1 MSEGES
7 NFATLFLESV
17 EEFIQ
22 QQSVSDQA
30 KIAAAASVMAKGE
43 KEYWHLLHI
52 KTLKSPIK
60 ELIIKQFR
68 IIFFSERNTIYFIG
82 AFIKKTAKTPKS
94 QIDQAEK
101 IYKMLTQK

>member
-1 MSEGES
+1 MNEEES
-7 NFATLFLESV
+7 NFTASFLESV

-22 QQSVSDQA
+22 QQSLADQA
-30 KIAAAASVMAKGE
+30 KIAAATTVMMKGDF
-43 KEYWHLLHI
+43 HLLYI

-60 ELIIKQFR
+60 ELIIKQHR
-68 IIFFSERNTIYFIG
+68 IVFFSEKNTIYFIG

>member
-1 MSEGES
+1 MNEEES
-7 NFATLFLESV
+7 NFTTLFLESV

-30 KIAAAASVMAKGE
+30 KIVAAVTIMKKGE

-60 ELIIKQFR
+60 ELIIKQYR
-68 IIFFSERNTIYFIG
+68 IIFFSEKNTIYFIG
-82 AFIKKTAKTPKS
+82 AFVKKTAKTPKS

-101 IYKMLTQK
+101 IYKMLMQK